1 MYLALISEQT
11 YGIPH
16 HITNLSK
23 QTEGLRDV
31 NTFIENTNTFHT
43 GKKENENGTF
53 FTSTEHE
60 RKTVSSTVCP
70 GYVNRE
76 PLTTHLI
83 MT

>member
-31 NTFIENTNTFHT
+31 NAFIENTNTFHT
-43 GKKENENGTF
+43 EKKKTRMAHF
-53 FTSTEHE
+53 SPQQSMKE
-60 RKTVSSTVCP
+60 RQSLQQ
-70 GYVNRE
+70 YV
-76 PLTTHLI
+76 LG
-83 MT
+83 M